1 MAVPPLR
8 RILVVDDQRVMR
20 SIAELSLGKLGGF
33 TLHICSSGEEA
44 VEVAK
49 EFAPDL
55 LLLDMNMPLMDG
67 AATLGQLRAQGI
79 TAPAVFFTVRVQE
92 ADLAMFRGLGALGV
106 IPKPFDPLKLPPQL
120 LELWKRHHEGEP
132 APGGG
137 KGP

>member
-1 MAVPPLR
+1 MSIPPLR
-8 RILVVDDQRVMR
+8 RILVVDDERVMR

-33 TLHICSSGEEA
+33 TLHICASGEEA

-67 AATLGQLRAQGI
+67 KATLEQLRAQGI
-79 TAPAVFFTVRVQE
+79 SAPAVFFTVRIGE
-92 ADLAMFRGLGALGV
+92 ADLAMFKGLGALGV

-120 LELWKRHHEGEP
+120 LELWKQHHQREP
-132 APGGG
+132 
-137 KGP
+137 